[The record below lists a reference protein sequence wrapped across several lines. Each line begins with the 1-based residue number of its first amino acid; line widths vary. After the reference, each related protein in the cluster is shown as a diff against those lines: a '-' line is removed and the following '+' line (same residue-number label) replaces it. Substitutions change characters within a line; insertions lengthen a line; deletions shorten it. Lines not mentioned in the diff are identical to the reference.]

1 MVSLDDGCTFAP
13 MITCSGPMQTTYS
26 DAGHILRALP
36 QAGQV
41 AWRKCLRVATSLSP
55 LNEYEIRSDDLPE

>member
-1 MVSLDDGCTFAP
+1 
-13 MITCSGPMQTTYS
+13 MQTTYS